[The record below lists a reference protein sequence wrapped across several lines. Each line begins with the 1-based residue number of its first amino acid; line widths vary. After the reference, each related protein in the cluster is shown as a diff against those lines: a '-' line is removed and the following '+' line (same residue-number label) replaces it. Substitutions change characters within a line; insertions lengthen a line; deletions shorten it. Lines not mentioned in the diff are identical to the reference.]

1 MFKLRLIGTLILAAL
16 LAGCF
21 GGVIRGSGNLV
32 TQEMDFADFDKLNV
46 SNGFLVHVQ
55 QGETF
60 SVIVRADDNMIDR
73 VLITKQGSTLKI
85 GLKPGWVYK
94 KENVTLEADVTMP
107 SLNRVDLRSG
117 GHLTGEVEVGN
128 VTVNLS
134 DSSHVI
140 LSGSAGDLVIKAG
153 GGSHA
158 KLGDF
163 EVVNAD
169 VVARGAS
176 HVTVNL
182 TGQLDAIARG
192 GSDVKFIGTPTMGTI
207 DDDGSS
213 RIQKQQW

>member
-1 MFKLRLIGTLILAAL
+1 
-16 LAGCF
+16 
-21 GGVIRGSGNLV
+21 
-32 TQEMDFADFDKLNV
+32 MDFADFEKLNI
-46 SNGFLVHVQ
+46 SNGFHVHVQ

-60 SVIVRADDNMIDR
+60 SVIVRADDNMIDH
-73 VLITKQGSTLKI
+73 VQITKQGSTLNI

-94 KENVTLEADVTMP
+94 KKDVTLEAVITMP
-107 SLNRVDLRSG
+107 DLNRIDLRSG

-134 DSSHVI
+134 DGSHVT
-140 LSGSAGDLVIKAG
+140 LSGSAGDLVVKAG

-192 GSDVKFIGTPTMGTI
+192 GSDVKYIGTPIMGTI

-213 RIQKQQW
+213 WIQKRQW